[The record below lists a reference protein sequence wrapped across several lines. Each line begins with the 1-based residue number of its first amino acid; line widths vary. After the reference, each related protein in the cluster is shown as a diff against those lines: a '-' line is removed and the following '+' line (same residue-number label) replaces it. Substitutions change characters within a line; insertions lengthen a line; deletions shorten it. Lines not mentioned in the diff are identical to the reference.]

1 MKNYKKILKPIIFIL
16 SLMIILAAFPIISG
30 CSIYDIVQESY
41 MSEEGGLEL
50 PEVIIDDKEISE
62 IGKEEIDVK
71 KSYDIEGEIDL
82 IDESIKDPFKPF
94 YIIEE
99 DEEEQKN
106 IFELE
111 RIYIEDGI
119 EYAELSFNDYPYL
132 LKEGDPLAYIYSVQA
147 INDTSI
153 VLLKGDDILTVFID
167 SVVYD

>member
-99 DEEEQKN
+99 DEEEQK
-106 IFELE
+106 
-111 RIYIEDGI
+111 YI
-119 EYAELSFNDYPYL
+119 
-132 LKEGDPLAYIYSVQA
+132 
-147 INDTSI
+147 
-153 VLLKGDDILTVFID
+153 
-167 SVVYD
+167 